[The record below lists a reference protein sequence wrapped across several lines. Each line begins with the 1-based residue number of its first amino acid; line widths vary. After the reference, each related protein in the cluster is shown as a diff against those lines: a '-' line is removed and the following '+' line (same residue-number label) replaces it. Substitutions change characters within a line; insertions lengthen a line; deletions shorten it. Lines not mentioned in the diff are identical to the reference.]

1 VNAIRF
7 LKQQHEEA
15 KQAFQRIEQASPEQR
30 GELWKH
36 LSPELKL
43 HERMEE
49 EHVYGPAAAEAK
61 ADDTL
66 ADWPDEHH
74 EQVQEAEQLIVRI
87 DQAPARDSQWLQ
99 QVQKLKSALE
109 EHIQVEERDIWP
121 RIESTWDAA
130 RLEQAGARME
140 AMKREASAA
149 AGSARR

>member
-7 LKQQHEEA
+7 LKQQHE
-15 KQAFQRIEQASPEQR
+15 QARQGFQRIEQASPEQR
-30 GELWKH
+30 GELWQH

-49 EHVYGPAAAEAK
+49 EYVYGPVAAEAK

-74 EQVQEAEQLIVRI
+74 EQVEEAEQLIVRI
-87 DQAPARDSQWLQ
+87 DQAPAGDPQWLQ
-99 QVQKLKSALE
+99 QVQKLWSALQ
-109 EHIQVEERDIWP
+109 EHIQQEEQEIWP

-140 AMKREASAA
+140 AMKREATGAA
-149 AGSARR
+149 TVRR

>member
-15 KQAFQRIEQASPEQR
+15 KQAFERIEQASPEQR

-43 HERMEE
+43 HERVEE

-66 ADWPDEHH
+66 ADWPDDHH
-74 EQVQEAEQLIVRI
+74 EQVEEAEQLIVRI
-87 DQAPARDSQWLQ
+87 DQAPAADPQWLQ

-109 EHIQVEERDIWP
+109 EHIQLEEQEIWP
-121 RIESTWDAA
+121 RIERTWDAA
-130 RLEQAGARME
+130 RLEQAGAQME

-149 AGSARR
+149 AGSGRR